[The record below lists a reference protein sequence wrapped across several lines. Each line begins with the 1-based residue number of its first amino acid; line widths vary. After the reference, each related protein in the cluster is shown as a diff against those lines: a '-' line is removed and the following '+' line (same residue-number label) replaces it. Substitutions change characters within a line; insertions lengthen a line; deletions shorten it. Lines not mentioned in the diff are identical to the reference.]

1 MITAFRRYLETW
13 VVRGFFLIMVAAFVL
28 WGVGDVVR
36 MVGTSPTW
44 VAKVGD
50 QTVESQQL
58 QEAYQRQMAQITA
71 KLPSGQE
78 PSQEVRNSV
87 AKTTL
92 QQLIGQAAL
101 DQELQRLHIVAPDAA
116 VRQSVFATPAFN
128 GPSGQFDRQTF
139 ETVLRNNGLTEPRF
153 LDMVRGQL
161 QERQLLE
168 AVTAGAAASESML
181 HPLYESQFEK
191 RSANTVEFPL
201 AAASEPSGS
210 TEAELQRWYDNHPD
224 QYSAPEYRRIKAV
237 VLSPET
243 LAKDIPITEADLHAA
258 YQQHLSDY
266 VKSEKRS
273 AEVISV
279 SEEAKANALATTWK
293 SGADWGSMQK
303 AAKEAGG
310 TAIALDDA
318 TQSQFPDAGLAKTVF
333 GAAQDTVTGPTKGAL
348 GWYLVRV
355 VNISAGSTRSFA
367 EVQDLLRNQVLA
379 AKAAD
384 MMYDRANKVDN
395 ALGTGADLDHMPDN
409 LGLVGVAGT
418 LDAEGETQAGTP
430 APIPGPPELKA
441 ALIKAA
447 FTTPK
452 SEPPQ
457 LVEVQT
463 PSTGGSAYY
472 AVSVED
478 IIPPAVKPFDTVK
491 QQVTDGWTQD
501 QRRRTEEAA
510 ATKLLTAV
518 KGGQSLADAATV
530 AGVTVRRT
538 PLVTREART
547 EGMPAQLVQVLF
559 GLKKG
564 EPTMVETPDGFI
576 VATPAEIVEADP
588 KTDPAGFDQLR
599 TAVIRSIAGD
609 LASVFADAL
618 RARAQPRINQAALDN
633 ITGQPQ

>member
-13 VVRGFFLIMVAAFVL
+13 VVRGFFLIMVAAFVV

-36 MVGTSPTW
+36 MVGTNPSW

-58 QEAYQRQMAQITA
+58 QEAYQRQIAQITA

-78 PSQEVRNSV
+78 PSPESRNSV
-87 AKTTL
+87 ARAAL

-101 DQELQRLHIVAPDAA
+101 DQELQRLHILAPDAA
-116 VRQSVFATPAFN
+116 VRQSVFATPAFHSP
-128 GPSGQFDRQTF
+128 GGQFDRQTF

-168 AVTAGAAASESML
+168 AVTAGAAASDSML
-181 HPLYESQFEK
+181 LPLYQSQFER
-191 RSANTVEFPL
+191 RSADMVEFPL
-201 AAASEPSGS
+201 AAAPEPSAP

-243 LAKDIPITEADLHAA
+243 LAKDIPITEGDLNAA
-258 YQQHLSDY
+258 YQQHLSDF
-266 VKSEKRS
+266 VKEEKRS
-273 AEVISV
+273 VEVISV
-279 SEEAKANALATTWK
+279 PDEAKASALAVTWR
-293 SGADWGSMQK
+293 SGANWDSMQK

-310 TAIALDDA
+310 TAIGLDDA
-318 TQSQFPDAGLAKTVF
+318 TQSQFPDAGLAKTAF
-333 GAAQDTVTGPTKGAL
+333 GAAKDTVTGPIKGAL

-355 VNISAGSTRSFA
+355 VNITAGSKRSFTD
-367 EVQDLLRNQVLA
+367 VQDLLRNQVLA

-395 ALGTGADLDHMPDN
+395 VLGTGADLDHMPDN

-430 APIPGPPELKA
+430 APVPGPPELRT
-441 ALIKAA
+441 ALIKTA

-452 SEPPQ
+452 GEPPQ

-478 IIPPAVKPFDTVK
+478 IIPPTVRPYDAVK
-491 QQVTDGWTQD
+491 QQVTDDWTQD
-501 QRRRTEEAA
+501 QRRRAEEAA
-510 ATKLLTAV
+510 AARLLTAV

-538 PLVTREART
+538 PLVTREAKT
-547 EGMPAQLVQVLF
+547 EGMPTQLAQVLF

-564 EPTMVETPDGFI
+564 EPTMVETSDGFI
-576 VATPAEIVEADP
+576 VAIPAEIVEADP

-599 TAVIRSIAGD
+599 TAVVRSIAGD

-618 RARAQPRINQAALDN
+618 RTRAQPRINQAALDN
-633 ITGQPQ
+633 ITGQSQ

>member
-1 MITAFRRYLETW
+1 
-13 VVRGFFLIMVAAFVL
+13 
-28 WGVGDVVR
+28 VVR